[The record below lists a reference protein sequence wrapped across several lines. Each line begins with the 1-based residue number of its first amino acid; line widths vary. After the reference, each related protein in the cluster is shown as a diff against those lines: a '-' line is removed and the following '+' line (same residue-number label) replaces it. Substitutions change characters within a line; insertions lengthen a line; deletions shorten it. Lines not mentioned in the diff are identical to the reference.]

1 MKLWK
6 LAVIFILHNTVKNT
20 ESIHITRYSIFEYYK
35 MTFYIVMG
43 IESEGKVDS
52 RCELRTI
59 SFRLLSLEKRFLR
72 IFFSSC
78 MLALL
83 KSLQIQSV
91 SEMSFITV
99 KKDKITDLFALQ
111 SVMS

>member
-1 MKLWK
+1 MKIKCLNLCNRMDTNTKIMKLWK

-72 IFFSSC
+72 IF
-78 MLALL
+78 L
-83 KSLQIQSV
+83 
-91 SEMSFITV
+91 
-99 KKDKITDLFALQ
+99 
-111 SVMS
+111 